1 VKNDPVELAL
11 GRLDEIP
18 LHTDEGRKQIAK
30 ALASKSNLVA
40 AKAAR
45 IAGDAQWSEL
55 TGDLATAFDRFLN
68 KGGADLDKGC
78 AALNAL
84 ARALYALDYSDPE
97 LYLKGMRRVQIEPVW
112 GGSVDTA
119 AELRAVCA
127 MGLASTSWP
136 DKLRE
141 LVQMLVDPEWQ
152 ARAGAARALASVGS
166 EPALLLLRLKA
177 LSGDQEPEVLSDCFN
192 GLLAAEGAEAV
203 RLVASFALVKDQGLR
218 EGALLSLGASRH
230 ADTVEWLK
238 ERFTR
243 VADVETRQCILLSLA
258 TSRTE
263 AAIAFLVELI
273 RDGSGS
279 SSELA
284 VAAMDINRT
293 DRRLQEE
300 VKQALR
306 ERRARENP

>member
-1 VKNDPVELAL
+1 MKNDPVELARA
-11 GRLDEIP
+11 RLDEIP
-18 LHTDEGRKQIAK
+18 LHTEEGRRQIAK

-55 TGDLATAFDRFLN
+55 TSELAAAFDRFLN
-68 KGGADLDKGC
+68 RGADLDKGC
-78 AALNAL
+78 AALNAI
-84 ARALYALDYSDPE
+84 ARALYTLDFSDPD
-97 LYLKGMRRVQIEPVW
+97 LYLKGMKHVQMEPVW

-136 DKLRE
+136 EKLRE
-141 LVQMLVDPEWQ
+141 LVHLLVDREWQ
-152 ARAGAARALASVGS
+152 ARAGAARALASAGS

-203 RLVASFALVKDQGLR
+203 RLVASFALSKDQGVR
-218 EGALLSLGASRH
+218 EAALLSLGASRR
-230 ADTVEWLK
+230 ADAVEWLT
-238 ERFTR
+238 ERFVR
-243 VADVETRQCILLSLA
+243 VADIDTRQCILLSLA

-263 AAIAFLVELI
+263 PAIAFLLELI

-284 VAAMDINRT
+284 MAAMEINRV
-293 DRRLQEE
+293 DRRFQEQVE
-300 VKQALR
+300 EALR
-306 ERRARENP
+306 ARRPRENP